1 MAEELMVEAVIWDF
15 GGVLHVITANAGCLP
30 LSSGDQRRQ
39 AFCVRA
45 ATE

>member
-30 LSSGDQRRQ
+30 LSSG
-39 AFCVRA
+39 APTPPSILCPSGN
-45 ATE
+45 